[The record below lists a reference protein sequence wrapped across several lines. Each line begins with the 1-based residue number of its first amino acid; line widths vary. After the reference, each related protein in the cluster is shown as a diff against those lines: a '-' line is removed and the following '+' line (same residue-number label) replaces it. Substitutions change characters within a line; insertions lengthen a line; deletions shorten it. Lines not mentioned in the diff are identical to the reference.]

1 VRHDA
6 ARSGAARARTGLAW
20 RRTALAFAING
31 VLLARSSDKWIEVG
45 ALIVL
50 ALAAGISA
58 MSATSF
64 RDAHTRGW
72 LAGGKRRGEFLLVL
86 AGAVGILDLAA
97 IVRQ

>member
-1 VRHDA
+1 VTRDA
-6 ARSGAARARTGLAW
+6 APSGAARERTGLAW

-31 VLLARSSDKWIEVG
+31 VLLARSSDPWIQVG

-64 RDAHTRGW
+64 RDANTRGW

-86 AGAVGILDLAA
+86 AAAVGVLDLAA
-97 IVRQ
+97 ITR

>member
-1 VRHDA
+1 MNPDA
-6 ARSGAARARTGLAW
+6 ARSGAARERTGLAW

-50 ALAAGISA
+50 ALAAGIAA

-64 RDAHTRGW
+64 RQRNARGW
-72 LAGGKRRGEFLLVL
+72 LAGGKRRGEFLLALV
-86 AGAVGILDLAA
+86 GAVSLLDLAD

>member
-1 VRHDA
+1 VNRA
-6 ARSGAARARTGLAW
+6 AAPSGAARERTGFAW

-31 VLLARSSDKWIEVG
+31 VLLARSSDRWIEVG

-58 MSATSF
+58 MSATSL
-64 RDAHTRGW
+64 RNANTRGW

-97 IVRQ
+97 ITR

>member
-1 VRHDA
+1 VRRDA
-6 ARSGAARARTGLAW
+6 ARTGAARERTGLAW

-50 ALAAGISA
+50 AIAAGFSA
-58 MSATSF
+58 ISATSF
-64 RDAHTRGW
+64 RGANTRGW

-86 AGAVGILDLAA
+86 AGAVGILDLVA

>member
-1 VRHDA
+1 VIRDA
-6 ARSGAARARTGLAW
+6 ARSGAARERTGLAW

-50 ALAAGISA
+50 AIAAGISA

-64 RDAHTRGW
+64 RDKHTRGW

-86 AGAVGILDLAA
+86 VAAVGILDVAA